1 MADRPECGVTKS
13 DRRAASRAGVVAAA
27 PMLLG
32 VVPFGLVAG
41 AAPIAAGLEI
51 SEALGLS
58 VLVFAGASQLAV
70 VDVLADGG
78 GVAIAVLTALTINLR
93 MLLYSASLAP
103 VLAHEPLR
111 RRLAAAYFLVDQAY
125 ALSIVR
131 WTGDD
136 DPRLRTPFYFAVG
149 GLLGTSW
156 ILSTLVGALVGAS
169 VPDDIP
175 LDFAIPLVFLVLLVP
190 VLEKRPSLIAA
201 AVGGASAVAAAELGA
216 DRLAIVIGGV
226 LGIVAGVTAEMRLE
240 PEEPTNG
247 APA

>member
-1 MADRPECGVTKS
+1 MTAVGAP
-13 DRRAASRAGVVAAA
+13 DRRGAVRAGFVAAA

-41 AAPIAAGLEI
+41 AAPIAAGLDI

-70 VDVLADGG
+70 TEVLADDG

-111 RRLAAAYFLVDQAY
+111 KRLAAAYFLVDQAY

-131 WTGDD
+131 WTGTDD
-136 DPRLRTPFYFAVG
+136 KRLRLPFYFAVG

-156 ILSTLVGALVGAS
+156 VTSTLVGALVGS
-169 VPDDIP
+169 KVPDEIP

-190 VLEKRPSLIAA
+190 VLEKRPSLFAA
-201 AVGGASAVAAAELGA
+201 AVGGVAAVAASELGA
-216 DRLAIVIGGV
+216 ARLSIVIGGV
-226 LGIVAGVTAEMRLE
+226 LGIAAGVLAELRLE
-240 PEEPTNG
+240 PRTDVGGDPT
-247 APA
+247 